1 MMSPLSVAQFLK
13 PRCLRVEL
21 LVIDEASQMR
31 PEESLGSIARADQAV
46 IVGDPMQLP
55 PTSFFDRAD
64 HAVQTDEEAEEI
76 VDSESILDLALN
88 TYRPARELRW
98 HYRSRHESLIAFSN
112 RRVYD
117 DKLIVFPSP
126 LDPDKAKRERKLGV
140 FHHRVG
146 GKYKSSLNIPEA
158 QAVAEAA
165 FAFMRDD
172 PDRSLGVV
180 TLNQAQREVLLSE
193 IDRLVA
199 RDRSAAVRALFSLRL
214 PREMGSNPRAVL
226 RQKP

>member
-1 MMSPLSVAQFLK
+1 
-13 PRCLRVEL
+13 
-21 LVIDEASQMR
+21 MR
-31 PEESLGSIARADQAV
+31 A
-46 IVGDPMQLP
+46 
-55 PTSFFDRAD
+55 
-64 HAVQTDEEAEEI
+64 
-76 VDSESILDLALN
+76 
-88 TYRPARELRW
+88 
-98 HYRSRHESLIAFSN
+98 SN
-112 RRVYD
+112 RRFYD

-165 FAFMRDD
+165 VAFMRDD

-214 PREMGSNPRAVL
+214 PREMGSNPRANAHGVSIDRSYWL
-226 RQKP
+226 FRQSHLIFSGKRTEAVGAEKQALQASERREETRGGREQFTPPHSIHNDMRAQVVVNQPRLLAGTPA